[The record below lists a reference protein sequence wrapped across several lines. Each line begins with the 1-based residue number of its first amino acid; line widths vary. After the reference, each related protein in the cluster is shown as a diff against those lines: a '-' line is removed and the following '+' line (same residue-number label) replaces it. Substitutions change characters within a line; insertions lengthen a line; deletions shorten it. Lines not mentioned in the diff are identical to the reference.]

1 MEDKGICVFR
11 ADLGEFIYCKS
22 SSSYYNCDSEI
33 TWIPKLF
40 IAELQYW
47 SEDPSTYSFWK
58 YLLVTLRK
66 MVSSFGPTFSYNSL
80 CILSREI
87 IHIIIMSR
95 IGKTWLQNE
104 DMHKE
109 YVSTIKKADVNKER
123 RKKINFKTIYQILK
137 NF

>member
-123 RKKINFKTIYQILK
+123 RKKNQF
-137 NF
+137 